1 MLAVAG
7 DVVVIL
13 AGEAAATVAAGLV
26 DDTSGDTTATGVLLD
41 TDVDTRGVDTAETT
55 GAPVAV
61 VAFTMPAVDLTIPT
75 VDTLAA
81 LDNCVEAGG
90 AVDCADVTLATL
102 TVERTGVGVETVAI
116 AVGAAGLVA
125 GVLTDTAVFKG
136 CTLDVTTVVGT
147 VPRDVT
153 IVNA

>member
-75 VDTLAA
+75 VDTLVA

-90 AVDCADVTLATL
+90 AVD
-102 TVERTGVGVETVAI
+102 
-116 AVGAAGLVA
+116 
-125 GVLTDTAVFKG
+125 
-136 CTLDVTTVVGT
+136 
-147 VPRDVT
+147 
-153 IVNA
+153 